1 MIEDDF
7 KLWTMHQLQEYLAD
21 RSINKTRNKA
31 KLVNNAY
38 QAYILNLPVSFTD
51 LQEEKQ
57 QIEKD
62 EKNKLVL
69 DNGMLTLPSP
79 TTLFDDWIEAPSH
92 LPDTLYDNVH
102 NYLVKSDAGKAFKG
116 SKSLL
121 LSGHLINVMVHM
133 ITPNVR
139 YCFVRGLCHPEQRLP
154 KPLYN
159 VWVCLH
165 KDSGEEVTGEC
176 SCIAGCVILFFI
188 YFSLLQK
195 IFIKLFI
202 ILNPILEKISLKLK

>member
-1 MIEDDF
+1 
-7 KLWTMHQLQEYLAD
+7 
-21 RSINKTRNKA
+21 
-31 KLVNNAY
+31 
-38 QAYILNLPVSFTD
+38 
-51 LQEEKQ
+51 
-57 QIEKD
+57 
-62 EKNKLVL
+62 
-69 DNGMLTLPSP
+69 MLTHPSP

-116 SKSLL
+116 GKSLL

-139 YCFVRGLCHPEQRLP
+139 YCFVRGLCHPEQRLS
-154 KPLYN
+154 KPPYN

-165 KDSGEEVTGEC
+165 KDSGEVVTGEC
-176 SCIAGCVILFFI
+176 SCIAGCVIVFSI

-202 ILNPILEKISLKLK
+202 IFKSYFGKNILKI